1 MSATLAFKESNL
13 TFPTIITKRL
23 VLNEIQ
29 EADKKSIFELFSNEE
44 VTKYYDLEAF
54 ENVQQA
60 ENLITLVQ
68 SRFEDQ
74 LGIRWAIRMKDH
86 GKLIGTC
93 GFNSWNVPFRSTTIG
108 YDINRQCWGNG
119 YITEALKPIIK
130 MAFNGKLSCGN
141 INRIQADT
149 IPGNL
154 ASEKVL
160 KKLGFR
166 EEGIRRQSAYWKN
179 KYHDLKSFSL
189 LRDEY
194 EI

>member
-1 MSATLAFKESNL
+1 LI
-13 TFPTIITKRL
+13 FPIISTKRL

-29 EADKKSIFELFSNEE
+29 KEDNESIFELFSNEE
-44 VTKYYDLEAF
+44 VTKYYDLAAF
-54 ENVQQA
+54 QDMQQA

-68 SRFEDQ
+68 SRFKDK
-74 LGIRWAIRMKDH
+74 LGIRWAIRMKDD

-93 GFNSWNVPFRSTTIG
+93 GFNSWNVPFRSTVIG
-108 YDINRQCWGNG
+108 YDVNRQYWGNG
-119 YITEALKPIIK
+119 YITEALRHIVK
-130 MAFNGKLSCGN
+130 MAFDGKLSCDN

-149 IPGNL
+149 ILGNV

-160 KKLGFR
+160 LKLGFN

-179 KYHDLKSFSL
+179 EYHDLKSFSL

-194 EI
+194 AHEI